1 MIQPARLRHLPV
13 RSWPIRSWPVRS
25 WPVRSWGRFASIT
38 LLSAALF
45 GTSLAASSIEPVAN
59 AAVPEIGRVAVVDMQ
74 RILNETAAG
83 KQARQDLETASAA
96 KQKKLDKR
104 RQKLEEDQA
113 KLAGLK
119 GDALLEA
126 QEKLQR
132 DLYELQSMYMTLQQE
147 LAEQESRTL
156 EKMYANCQE
165 LAKDLAKDFSLDLVL
180 IRDQST
186 VLYVATG
193 VDLTEEVIK
202 RYDKKYK

>member
-1 MIQPARLRHLPV
+1 MTQTDRLPGSTVTLR
-13 RSWPIRSWPVRS
+13 RW
-25 WPVRSWGRFASIT
+25 ASLT
-38 LLSAALF
+38 LLSATLF
-45 GTSLAASSIEPVAN
+45 GGSLAASSIESVAI
-59 AAVPEIGRVAVVDMQ
+59 AAVPEVGRVAVVDMQ

-83 KQARQDLETASAA
+83 KQARQDLETSSTA

-104 RQKLEEDQA
+104 RQKLEEDQT
-113 KLAGLK
+113 KLASLQ

-147 LAEQESRTL
+147 LAEQEANTL

-186 VLYVATG
+186 VLYVASG

>member
-1 MIQPARLRHLPV
+1 MNQSHRMLRRLV
-13 RSWPIRSWPVRS
+13 STS
-25 WPVRSWGRFASIT
+25 
-38 LLSAALF
+38 LLSVALF
-45 GTSLAASSIEPVAN
+45 GASLSVSAIEAEAV

-83 KQARQDLETASAA
+83 KQARKDLETSSVA

-113 KLAGLK
+113 KLGSLQ
-119 GDALLEA
+119 GDALLAA

-132 DLYELQSMYMTLQQE
+132 DYYELQSMYMTLQQE
-147 LAEQESRTL
+147 LAEQEARTL

-186 VLYVATG
+186 VLYVASG
-193 VDLTEEVIK
+193 VDLTDEVIK
-202 RYDKKYK
+202 RYDKKFK

>member
-1 MIQPARLRHLPV
+1 MTQLGNQFSNRFGSPV
-13 RSWPIRSWPVRS
+13 RRW
-25 WPVRSWGRFASIT
+25 ASVAV
-38 LLSAALF
+38 LSVAMF
-45 GTSLAASSIEPVAN
+45 GTSLAASPIEPVAA

-83 KQARQDLETASAA
+83 KQARQDLETASLA

-104 RQKLEEDQA
+104 RQKLEEDQG
-113 KLAGLK
+113 KLASLQ
-119 GDALLEA
+119 GDAQLEA

-132 DLYELQSMYMTLQQE
+132 DYYELQSMYMTLQQE
-147 LAEQESRTL
+147 LAEQEAQTL
-156 EKMYANCQE
+156 EKMYKNCQE

>member
-1 MIQPARLRHLPV
+1 MIQSDRLPALRRL
-13 RSWPIRSWPVRS
+13 
-25 WPVRSWGRFASIT
+25 ASLT

-45 GTSLAASSIEPVAN
+45 GTSLTISSIEPTAVA
-59 AAVPEIGRVAVVDMQ
+59 AIPEIGKVAVVDMQ

-83 KQARQDLETASAA
+83 KQARQDLETSSAA

-104 RQKLEEDQA
+104 RQKLEEDQG
-113 KLAGLK
+113 KLASLQ

-147 LAEQESRTL
+147 LAEQEARTL

-165 LAKDLAKDFSLDLVL
+165 LAKELAKDFSLDLVL

-186 VLYVATG
+186 ILYVASG
-193 VDLTEEVIK
+193 VDLTDEVIK